1 MAASLVPERRPFDLR
16 YAPPPSAAVEIS
28 GNRISVAAIE
38 LRGSGALVTAHAAEY
53 LPDGAVV
60 PSLTAANIA
69 QREGVAAALTRVL
82 DEIGRPRRIGL
93 VLPDPVAKVSLV
105 KFEQLPP
112 RAQDLDQLVRWQA
125 RKSAPFPIDEAQVS
139 YSPGERV
146 DGGYEFIVSLARR
159 SVVEEYEGL
168 CVAAGAH
175 AGLVD
180 ISSFNVINTLL
191 AGTMPP
197 AGDWLLVNVAS
208 QYVSIAILR
217 GEHLMFFRSR
227 GSDGEGGMA
236 DLVHQTAMY
245 YEDRLEGAGFARV
258 LLTGA
263 SSASQNQPMD
273 VQQMRRSIEERLR
286 TSVEMVDVRHA
297 VSLADRIT
305 AGPGLLDALAP
316 LVGLLLRDRRAAA

>member
-245 YEDRLEGAGFARV
+245 YGIASAAAASPACCSAAVPPPDMAPRCAAISPSGCRRRWKTSTSRAR
-258 LLTGA
+258 
-263 SSASQNQPMD
+263 
-273 VQQMRRSIEERLR
+273 RRSIA
-286 TSVEMVDVRHA
+286 S
-297 VSLADRIT
+297 T
-305 AGPGLLDALAP
+305 AA
-316 LVGLLLRDRRAAA
+316 RSSSIRWRRSSA